1 MQSRGV
7 PNPILAA
14 AKAIDRIYHLQ
25 LPSTPIEKW
34 TIINVGMINGGKV
47 RNAVPHEA
55 SFTIDLRSAD
65 QQELEK
71 AQAELKRVCHQVA
84 SEVGVEVNV
93 DLNDQA
99 RASQIPGAKDSFL
112 VRTAVDILEYLKV
125 RDLEVD
131 PLGSTEANLGVE
143 RGILSIN
150 LGRTYGRYKHSL
162 REEAEIDGLFQAMKS
177 IVLLICALN

>member
-1 MQSRGV
+1 MPFPTR
-7 PNPILAA
+7 
-14 AKAIDRIYHLQ
+14 
-25 LPSTPIEKW
+25 LPSRSICALPI
-34 TIINVGMINGGKV
+34 N
-47 RNAVPHEA
+47 
-55 SFTIDLRSAD
+55 RSW
-65 QQELEK
+65 K
-71 AQAELKRVCHQVA
+71 TQAELKRICHEAA
-84 SEVGVEVNV
+84 SEVGVDVKI
-93 DLNDQA
+93 DLNYKA
-99 RASQIPGAKDSFL
+99 KASQIPGAKDSFL
-112 VRTAVDILEYLKV
+112 VRTAVDILRYLEV